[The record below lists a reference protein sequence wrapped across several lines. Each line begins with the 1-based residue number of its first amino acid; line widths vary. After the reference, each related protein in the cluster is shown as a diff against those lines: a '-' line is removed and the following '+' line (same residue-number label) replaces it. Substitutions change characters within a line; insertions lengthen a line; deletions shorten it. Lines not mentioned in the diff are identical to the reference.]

1 MRWFDRAWATGAL
14 RDSDWARRTEDYRAH
29 LEAIGDQLDTGCA
42 VLAGEAFTLHDGQVT
57 RWQYGDDG
65 SLTLRVLTGDL
76 QRGYEWTTLRYESAE
91 LIGAG
96 PADLALWYDEDQLT
110 EVGEEEVDLLPGGRF
125 AHRLLLWPEGEFG
138 VAFRRLEIDHQPAS
152 SADRH

>member
-1 MRWFDRAWATGAL
+1 VISSIPGAL
-14 RDSDWARRTEDYRAH
+14 CWQERPSLSMMARSP
-29 LEAIGDQLDTGCA
+29 GGNTGM
-42 VLAGEAFTLHDGQVT
+42 
-57 RWQYGDDG
+57 
-65 SLTLRVLTGDL
+65 TGPSRCECS
-76 QRGYEWTTLRYESAE
+76 QATSSGYEWTTLRYESAE

-96 PADLALWYDEDQLT
+96 PADLALWFDEDQLT